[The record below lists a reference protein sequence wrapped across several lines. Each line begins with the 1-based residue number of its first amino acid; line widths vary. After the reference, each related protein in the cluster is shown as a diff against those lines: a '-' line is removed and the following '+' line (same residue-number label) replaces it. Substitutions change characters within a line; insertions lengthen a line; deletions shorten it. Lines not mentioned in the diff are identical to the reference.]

1 MSDST
6 YDRDGGGG
14 DGTGI
19 RERGVEG
26 EAGWEVGGGG
36 FGVPEGARTE
46 IELLVREF
54 PDVEEILGRMQR
66 SLKEDKWQSVK

>member
-1 MSDST
+1 MT
-6 YDRDGGGG
+6 ETAAV
-14 DGTGI
+14 GTGPAS
-19 RERGVEG
+19 EKG
-26 EAGWEVGGGG
+26 GWRARQGGRWEGGG